1 MIEEIEEYNE
11 ANWDKSIISKHI
23 LTLENYYTILEQVP
37 FGIAISHN
45 CYPITTKEKS
55 LVLINSM
62 YEKITGRKKEELIRI
77 GWSQITHPDDLEK
90 DLYMYN
96 KLMKGSINSYS
107 IEKRFIKPNGS
118 SVWVLLTAIKLE
130 CSNKFKNNHIS
141 IIRDITDWKKKEY
154 QLKYANEHDKY
165 TGLYNQ
171 RFFEGELAKESIE
184 GKNCKRAILLIDFNK
199 INSISLD
206 YGYHFSTNLIKAITY
221 KLQNL
226 ENEKRRIFQISFEKF
241 AFYIK
246 GYDHQMELAQFCEEI
261 FDTIKEVQILNHIG
275 CSIGIFEIEE
285 DNYDAESI
293 IKNVSIAAGRTSNI
307 KTFEYCY
314 YDGELEEK
322 VFRENYIKDE
332 LFKIVMGK
340 NNKKFYLQYQP
351 IIDLRTNKI
360 HGFEA
365 LARFQ
370 SKELGLVSPAEFIPI
385 AEEMQFI
392 VPIGLDILHMACKF
406 IKKLELAGYD
416 RLSVFVNVSTIQLL
430 RDEFVSDLRALV
442 EGIKIN
448 PRNLGIEITESIFMD
463 NCEMVNKK
471 LYALREMGI
480 EISIDDFGTGYSSI
494 YRLRELNVDCIKIDK
509 YFIDKLLKLKT
520 EEVITGDII
529 SMAHKLGC
537 TVIAEGVEHEKQ
549 KQYLIDNNCDFV
561 QGYLFSKPLYEKEAL
576 RMLGIQD

>member
-1 MIEEIEEYNE
+1 M
-11 ANWDKSIISKHI
+11 
-23 LTLENYYTILEQVP
+23 
-37 FGIAISHN
+37 
-45 CYPITTKEKS
+45 
-55 LVLINSM
+55 
-62 YEKITGRKKEELIRI
+62 
-77 GWSQITHPDDLEK
+77 
-90 DLYMYN
+90 
-96 KLMKGSINSYS
+96 
-107 IEKRFIKPNGS
+107 
-118 SVWVLLTAIKLE
+118 
-130 CSNKFKNNHIS
+130 
-141 IIRDITDWKKKEY
+141 
-154 QLKYANEHDKY
+154 
-165 TGLYNQ
+165 
-171 RFFEGELAKESIE
+171 
-184 GKNCKRAILLIDFNK
+184 
-199 INSISLD
+199 
-206 YGYHFSTNLIKAITY
+206 
-221 KLQNL
+221 
-226 ENEKRRIFQISFEKF
+226 
-241 AFYIK
+241 
-246 GYDHQMELAQFCEEI
+246 
-261 FDTIKEVQILNHIG
+261 
-275 CSIGIFEIEE
+275 
-285 DNYDAESI
+285 
-293 IKNVSIAAGRTSNI
+293 
-307 KTFEYCY
+307 
-314 YDGELEEK
+314 
-322 VFRENYIKDE
+322 
-332 LFKIVMGK
+332 
-340 NNKKFYLQYQP
+340 
-351 IIDLRTNKI
+351 
-360 HGFEA
+360 
-365 LARFQ
+365 
-370 SKELGLVSPAEFIPI
+370 SPAEFIPI

-416 RLSVFVNVSTIQLL
+416 RLNVFVNVSTIQLL

>member
-1 MIEEIEEYNE
+1 MSHTDYIEIPPKGFNIIGSTSLCPVAAMENREMNLYGVQFHPEVEHTEKGRDIIENFLFNICKCSP
-11 ANWDKSIISKHI
+11 NWDMKDFINSSIKGIKEKIGDGKAICALSGGVDSSVAAVLVHEAIGDNLVCVFVDHGLLRKD
-23 LTLENYYTILEQVP
+23 EAEQV
-37 FGIAISHN
+37 
-45 CYPITTKEKS
+45 
-55 LVLINSM
+55 
-62 YEKITGRKKEELIRI
+62 
-77 GWSQITHPDDLEK
+77 
-90 DLYMYN
+90 
-96 KLMKGSINSYS
+96 
-107 IEKRFIKPNGS
+107 
-118 SVWVLLTAIKLE
+118 
-130 CSNKFKNNHIS
+130 
-141 IIRDITDWKKKEY
+141 
-154 QLKYANEHDKY
+154 
-165 TGLYNQ
+165 
-171 RFFEGELAKESIE
+171 
-184 GKNCKRAILLIDFNK
+184 
-199 INSISLD
+199 
-206 YGYHFSTNLIKAITY
+206 
-221 KLQNL
+221 
-226 ENEKRRIFQISFEKF
+226 
-241 AFYIK
+241 
-246 GYDHQMELAQFCEEI
+246 
-261 FDTIKEVQILNHIG
+261 
-275 CSIGIFEIEE
+275 
-285 DNYDAESI
+285 
-293 IKNVSIAAGRTSNI
+293 
-307 KTFEYCY
+307 
-314 YDGELEEK
+314 EK

-416 RLSVFVNVSTIQLL
+416 RLNVFVNVSTIQLL